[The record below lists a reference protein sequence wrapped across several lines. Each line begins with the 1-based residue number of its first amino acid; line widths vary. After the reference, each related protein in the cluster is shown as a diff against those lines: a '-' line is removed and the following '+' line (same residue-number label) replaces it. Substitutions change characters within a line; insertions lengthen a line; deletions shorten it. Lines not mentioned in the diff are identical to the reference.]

1 MVTGNERKL
10 GTLRRSVDA
19 VDHRLLKLLNRRMKL
34 VSGIARV
41 KRAERLP
48 VYAPEREEQLLRGL
62 SGRSRGPLTRE
73 ALRAIYREILSAARA
88 VGEPE
93 RVAYLGP
100 EATFTHLAAR
110 ARFGSQ
116 ATYIPVRSPT
126 DVFYE
131 VDRRKADYGVLPV
144 ENSTEGIV
152 NYTLDLFVDSDLKIC
167 GEELVPIRH
176 MLMSNARELK
186 DIRTVYSHPQ
196 ALGQCRRWLE
206 DRLPRAHLH
215 EVSSTAEGAL
225 KAMKARTAAAIGTD
239 LAAHMYKLKI
249 LARGVEDLPGNYTR
263 FFVLAKSWSRRTGR
277 DKTSVMFS
285 VKDRV
290 GALYDMLQPFRRHR
304 INLTSIESRP
314 SRKRAWE
321 YYFFVDFLGH
331 LEDREVSRALAEL
344 EPMCALLKLL
354 GSYPAAVPHQR

>member
-1 MVTGNERKL
+1 MTGNKRKL
-10 GTLRRSVDA
+10 KVLRRRVDA
-19 VDHRLLKLLNRRMKL
+19 VDQHFLGLLNRRMRL
-34 VSGIARV
+34 VSEIARV

-48 VYAPEREEQLLRGL
+48 TYAPEREEQLLRAL
-62 SGRSRGPLTRE
+62 AKRNRGPVTQE

-100 EATFTHLAAR
+100 EATFTHMAAR

-116 ATYIPVRSPT
+116 AVYVPVRSIG

-131 VDRRKADYGVLPV
+131 VDRRKADYGVVPV
-144 ENSTEGIV
+144 ENSTEGVV
-152 NYTLDLFVDSDLKIC
+152 NYTLDRFVDSDLKIC
-167 GEELVPIRH
+167 AEELMPVQH
-176 MLMSNARELK
+176 VLMSNVGDLDAVRE
-186 DIRTVYSHPQ
+186 VFSHPQ
-196 ALGQCRRWLE
+196 VFGQCQHWIDDHLRKA
-206 DRLPRAHLH
+206 RLV
-215 EVSSTAEGAL
+215 EVSSTAEAAL
-225 KAMKARTAAAIGTD
+225 KATQVKRAAAIGTE
-239 LAAHMYKLKI
+239 LAARMNKLRI
-249 LARGVEDLPGNYTR
+249 VARNVEDLPGNYTR
-263 FFVLAKSWSRRTGR
+263 FFVLSKSWSTRTGR

-290 GALYDMLQPFRRHR
+290 GALYNMLQPFRKHR

-331 LEDREVSRALAEL
+331 VEDSSVARALGEL
-344 EPMCALLKLL
+344 EKNCTLLKLL
-354 GSYPAAVPHQR
+354 GSYPAAGLFNR